1 MFTQIPLTSHPSVES
16 PGMRSCSAKAEIKG
30 GTNVESESKAV
41 TRKRVTWIRAE
52 GRDPRRHDKL
62 GFADYS
68 RIMTS
73 WRYAPYFFLLVLLI
87 DLSKEECE
95 DYFDFSK
102 DKNLAHNLTR
112 TFPLVKPKNTTD
124 LLQCMGCTL
133 KKSKGRD
140 KQFPYILKDCF
151 ESVNAESCSNETF
164 GNISYYNLM
173 CLTAKALELN
183 STDIK
188 ACHFGDSETLFKL
201 PSLQY
206 YATTLLPQTTSS
218 TSARTKT
225 TTTTSSKT
233 IQTMLPT
240 TKTAT
245 PQKTNTRAPN
255 KTQKLLPTSAATT
268 EKTAAQTASY
278 VRSSDNLKSFGSSSP
293 PQEIASSDNVLKYFP
308 LSMGLILLLLT
319 IVYLYKS
326 LKRQITKWR
335 ENNAE
340 NCSVPQEPITQP
352 RVAKRN
358 EEEGTQFL
366 DDHRLPCHL

>member
-206 YATTLLPQTTSS
+206 Y
-218 TSARTKT
+218 
-225 TTTTSSKT
+225 
-233 IQTMLPT
+233 
-240 TKTAT
+240 
-245 PQKTNTRAPN
+245 
-255 KTQKLLPTSAATT
+255 
-268 EKTAAQTASY
+268 
-278 VRSSDNLKSFGSSSP
+278 DNLKSFGSSSP

-340 NCSVPQEPITQP
+340 NCSVPQELTVSQPITQP